1 MPKWSKATHTLLT
14 LPKHWHWVCLETQGQ
29 EARAEN
35 KEQVLGEQVQEKEY
49 LVLINT
55 SSFQRYDLE
64 RPYPCDVIFFQ
75 ILHYCASLWFKDNRL
90 SLWDVDKIIKDTN
103 DYMRCF
109 SDFRSVYFCVTL
121 FLFSSMSKKK
131 KLTLSQINQLSL
143 QVESNLGGGLHI
155 PK

>member
-14 LPKHWHWVCLETQGQ
+14 LPKHWHWVCLETQGR
-29 EARAEN
+29 ETKAEN

-49 LVLINT
+49 LVLIN

-64 RPYPCDVIFFQ
+64 RQYPCDVIFFQ
-75 ILHYCASLWFKDNRL
+75 ILHYCVSLWFKDNRL
-90 SLWDVDKIIKDTN
+90 SLWEVDKIIKDTN
-103 DYMRCF
+103 DYMQSF

>member
-1 MPKWSKATHTLLT
+1 MPKWSKATPTLLT
-14 LPKHWHWVCLETQGQ
+14 LPKHWHWVCLETQGR
-29 EARAEN
+29 ETKAEN

-49 LVLINT
+49 LVLIN

-64 RPYPCDVIFFQ
+64 RQYPCDVIFFQ
-75 ILHYCASLWFKDNRL
+75 ILHYCVSLWFKDNRL
-90 SLWDVDKIIKDTN
+90 SLWEVDKIIKDTN
-103 DYMRCF
+103 DYMRSF